1 MATAALAASTGT
13 PLLTGVQK
21 SAILLI
27 VLGDHG
33 SSELLKHLSE
43 DEVQMVSNAIATLPM
58 ISPEQ
63 VELVLEE
70 FNSMAMNAVQV
81 GHGGVAFAKRILTSA
96 FGPEGSK
103 KHLDRL
109 PEVSGKESH
118 SRELQRVE
126 PQLLARFVRS
136 EHPQTVALI
145 LAHLSAAQS
154 AAVLASLDSPV
165 QADIALRIAT
175 LEKISPAVISKISA
189 VIGQKLKSVGEIKR
203 ESSGGPRAVAEIFN
217 QLDSNLSDE
226 ILTQIGEQN
235 AELMEAIR
243 NKMFVFDDLLSVDA
257 NGVKELLARADR
269 RQLTVALKGASEEVR
284 QHLLKGMSQRG
295 SAMLLEDME
304 ALGPIKI
311 KDVEAAQQQ
320 VIAVVR
326 QLESEG
332 VVSLKGGGGSEQYV
346 L

>member
-1 MATAALAASTGT
+1 MAGPVVA

-21 SAILLI
+21 SAILL
-27 VLGDHG
+27 VALGDQG
-33 SSELLKHLSE
+33 SAELLKHLSE
-43 DEVQMVSNAIATLPM
+43 DEVQIVSDAVANLPV
-58 ISPEQ
+58 ISPEHA
-63 VELVLEE
+63 ELVLEE
-70 FNSMAMNAVQV
+70 FRSIAGPPQV
-81 GHGGVAFAKRILTSA
+81 GQGGVAYAKRILTNA

-103 KHLDRL
+103 KHLERL
-109 PEVSGKESH
+109 PAASGKGSRSH
-118 SRELQRVE
+118 ELQRVE

-154 AAVLASLDSPV
+154 AAILTSMDSSV
-165 QADIALRIAT
+165 QADIALRIAK
-175 LEKISPAVISKISA
+175 LEKVSPAVISKIST

-203 ESSGGPRAVAEIFN
+203 ESSGGPRAVAEMFN
-217 QLDSNLSDE
+217 ELDSNLSNE
-226 ILTQIGEQN
+226 ILAKIGEEN
-235 AELMEAIR
+235 ADLMEAIR
-243 NKMFVFDDLLSVDA
+243 QKMFVFEDLLSIDA

-269 RQLTVALKGASEEVR
+269 RQLTVALKGTSDELR

-304 ALGPIKI
+304 ALGPVKI

-320 VIAVVR
+320 IIVAVR

-332 VVSLKGGGGSEQYV
+332 VVSLKGGGGNEQYV
-346 L
+346 V